1 MAPVDGDSTVL
12 DVIDRAILGLL
23 RSRGRLSF
31 RELGD
36 EIGLGATATADRVRR
51 LERLG
56 VITGY
61 RAEVDPA
68 ALGVGLTSIVELKLR
83 SDTDEEAFEEMLATT
98 PEVTRAAHVTGAY
111 DYVLTLACPD
121 VATLDRIL
129 RGWKRDRLVLE
140 SSTRIVL
147 TEITVD

>member
-1 MAPVDGDSTVL
+1 MAVPTPVPSVL
-12 DVIDRAILGLL
+12 DLIDRAILGLL
-23 RSRGRLSF
+23 RGAGRLSF
-31 RELGD
+31 RELGE

-61 RAEVDPA
+61 HAEIDPG
-68 ALGVGLTSIVELKLR
+68 ALGIGLTSIVELKLR
-83 SDTDEEAFEEMLATT
+83 PDTDETAFEELLAAT
-98 PEVTRAAHVTGAY
+98 PEVARAAHVTGAY

-147 TEITVD
+147 TEVPLD